1 MTKANTYARM
11 AGKTPFVIYQGA
23 WSVVQRDMERE
34 IVLMAKEE
42 GMAICPWN
50 VLAAGKIRT
59 DAEEEARLKSG
70 ELGASQY
77 NSDLAKE

>member
-70 ELGASQY
+70 ELGA
-77 NSDLAKE
+77 